1 MGYKNKRISSIVLNI
16 YTPFI
21 IISYLISIPVMKK
34 ILRAIV
40 NALVGDIKV
49 TIPIELSPSL
59 AFLGLIGLLVAYYI
73 AVGLSKRV
81 LNKIPLAIAL
91 KRE

>member
-1 MGYKNKRISSIVLNI
+1 
-16 YTPFI
+16 
-21 IISYLISIPVMKK
+21 MKK

-59 AFLGLIGLLVAYYI
+59 ALLGLIGLLVAYYI